1 MAVNGKAGLENFAAS
16 KPGEYNAILMDVRMP
31 IMNGLDTT
39 KAMRSLARTDAK
51 TIGIIAMSANAFEE
65 DIQLS
70 LKAGMNGHLS
80 KPVKPQELYE
90 ALIKVM

>member
-1 MAVNGKAGLENFAAS
+1 
-16 KPGEYNAILMDVRMP
+16 
-31 IMNGLDTT
+31 
-39 KAMRSLARTDAK
+39 
-51 TIGIIAMSANAFEE
+51 MSANAFEE